1 MGKGVSPSKADPATA
16 MNSRPLFSFLLACA
30 FACQLSSCRSVRVEH
45 VAPEFKN
52 SGLRGRTLALGE
64 VLSAGADCDPTAAET
79 AAAMHEAEIWL
90 EEKRPATHVVD
101 FASFGRLTGPLH
113 IRFHGGEGLPLASL
127 TRGQY
132 AKAQAA
138 GIHYV
143 LFVELTGR
151 DTRSGVGVREEQS
164 TTTECD
170 KDGKEETK
178 TTTTRTQVAYATCWV
193 TCRFYVV
200 DVRSRQ
206 VVWQALS
213 AACES
218 AEKVGGPADNS
229 FVPPPEIPLMPATS
243 AAVRNLVPTV
253 LRKLPK

>member
-1 MGKGVSPSKADPATA
+1 MTHH
-16 MNSRPLFSFLLACA
+16 A
-30 FACQLSSCRSVRVEH
+30 FISLILVFAVVCQLSSCRSVHVEH
-45 VAPEFKN
+45 VSGEFKKT
-52 SGLRGRTLALGE
+52 GLRGKTVALGE
-64 VLSAGADCDPTAAET
+64 VLSARPECDPTAAET
-79 AAAMHEAEIWL
+79 AAAMHGAEIWL
-90 EEKRPATHVVD
+90 EEERPAARVVD
-101 FASFGRLTGPLH
+101 FASFGRLAGPLH
-113 IRFHGGEGLPLASL
+113 IRFHGGEGLPLAAL

-132 AKAQAA
+132 GKAQAA
-138 GIHYV
+138 GIDYV
-143 LFVELTGR
+143 LFVELTER

-193 TCRFYVV
+193 TCRFYLV

-206 VVWQALS
+206 VVWQASS

-229 FVPPPEIPLMPATS
+229 FVPPPEIPMMPATS
-243 AAVRNLVPTV
+243 AAMRNLVPTV